1 MNLFVNYLD
10 PRLSLEERL
19 KQTFDDLQITHRR
32 RREIR
37 TFMDVLKAK
46 DLGTYEHS
54 IRVGLLMR
62 AIARFM
68 HLEQKAA
75 LYPGL
80 LHDIGKSLTDLKT
93 LQKTE
98 GWTPEDS
105 AEMVP
110 HVIDG
115 YRLLRGRFDF
125 SADVMLW
132 HHQFQS
138 KVYPA
143 EIPAPLRSYN
153 TGTKVLIPFF
163 GRLLALA
170 DQFDATHRLNDRFEA
185 DEMRIGEWIKK
196 QMIERNLDQS
206 VLVQELYDASI
217 FTTEIFV

>member
-1 MNLFVNYLD
+1 MSSFVNYLN
-10 PRLSLEERL
+10 PNLSLEDRL
-19 KQTFDDLQITHRR
+19 QQTFLDLQITYKRR
-32 RREIR
+32 KEIR

-46 DLGTYEHS
+46 DVGTYEHS

-62 AIARFM
+62 AFARFM
-68 HLEQKAA
+68 HLEQKAM

-105 AEMVP
+105 AEMEP
-110 HVIDG
+110 HVMDG
-115 YRLLRGRFDF
+115 YRLLRGHFDF

-143 EIPAPLRSYN
+143 EVPAPLHAYN

-170 DQFDATHRLNDRFEA
+170 DQFDATHRLNDRFKA
-185 DEMRIGEWIKK
+185 DEMQVGEWIKK
-196 QMIERNLDQS
+196 QMIERNPDQG
-206 VLVQELYDASI
+206 VLIQELYDANI
-217 FTTEIFV
+217 FTTEVFL